1 MLTKGRW
8 NLIGFKCDR
17 NFRDAIERAAIHGQ
31 FQSISEFIR
40 NAVLVS
46 LKFHGVKIETNGG
59 AVEPTPLLD
68 GLLADRDEGRLPQR
82 LQEFACLKDVP
93 EAAPVKPEKKAKARK
108 PTTNSTI
115 AHDLPGKNAGAEP
128 KRKKGKG
135 QS

>member
-1 MLTKGRW
+1 M
-8 NLIGFKCDR
+8 IGFKCDR
-17 NFRDAIERAAIHGQ
+17 NFRDAIERAAIHGR
-31 FQSISEFIR
+31 FESISEFIR
-40 NAVLVS
+40 NAVMVS

-68 GLLADRDEGRLPQR
+68 GLLADRDESQLRTR

-93 EAAPVKPEKKAKARK
+93 EAAPVKPEGKKAKARK

-115 AHDLPGKNAGAEP
+115 AHDLLKNAGAEP

-135 QS
+135 PS

>member
-8 NLIGFKCDR
+8 NMIGFKCDR

-68 GLLADRDEGRLPQR
+68 GLLAETNSTRDESQLRQR

-108 PTTNSTI
+108 PTI
-115 AHDLPGKNAGAEP
+115 AHDLRVKNAGAEP

-135 QS
+135 PS

>member
-1 MLTKGRW
+1 M
-8 NLIGFKCDR
+8 IGFKCDR

-31 FQSISEFIR
+31 FHSISEFIR

-59 AVEPTPLLD
+59 AVEPAPLLD
-68 GLLADRDEGRLPQR
+68 GLLADHDESQLTQR

>member
-40 NAVLVS
+40 NAVMVS

-68 GLLADRDEGRLPQR
+68 GLLADRDERTNSTIAHDLQLRQR

-108 PTTNSTI
+108 PTRV
-115 AHDLPGKNAGAEP
+115 KNAGAEP

-135 QS
+135 LS